1 MPQPPQRIQPKG
13 RQVVDR
19 RRTRALDAGSFGAT
33 AAPQPV
39 QKRLSWCRSRLQQSV
54 ESRGTETLPDWG
66 VFGSLDR
73 GVFGRYLFAI
83 GALLSREAFGL
94 FERFALLPD
103 PDGVGSEMGAMS
115 GPTVACNWLVPGR
128 VLVGS
133 YPAAPGN
140 DSAHDEH
147 LGLLLDG
154 ESSLQPAASS
164 SPACAAG

>member
-1 MPQPPQRIQPKG
+1 MLVLSRRMAARAPWLLRRRARPAVITARTAAGTFP
-13 RQVVDR
+13 R
-19 RRTRALDAGSFGAT
+19 RRTLASSAGLT
-33 AAPQPV
+33 AAAAHWQ
-39 QKRLSWCRSRLQQSV
+39 
-54 ESRGTETLPDWG
+54 
-66 VFGSLDR
+66 
-73 GVFGRYLFAI
+73 
-83 GALLSREAFGL
+83 
-94 FERFALLPD
+94 LPD